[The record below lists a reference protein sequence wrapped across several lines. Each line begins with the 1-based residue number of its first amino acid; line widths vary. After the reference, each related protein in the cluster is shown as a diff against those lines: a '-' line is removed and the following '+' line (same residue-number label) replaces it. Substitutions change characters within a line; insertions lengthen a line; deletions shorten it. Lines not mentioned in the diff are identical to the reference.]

1 MFIETIKVDSLANNS
16 YVVGSESSGRCA
28 VIDPVRDIDQYTAV
42 ASRHG
47 VRIAYRRGRLRRVV
61 KTQSSSPQ
69 NTTETKHRGG
79 WCYVVLR
86 TTTISRAPCGGRLDG
101 VTDYYEPRGEFHLAP
116 APPL

>member
-47 VRIAYRRGRLRRVV
+47 VQIACAL
-61 KTQSSSPQ
+61 
-69 NTTETKHRGG
+69 ETH
-79 WCYVVLR
+79 LHNDF
-86 TTTISRAPCGGRLDG
+86 ISGGRELAAQTGCEVGASASRGTFSPAVRLQDG
-101 VTDYYEPRGEFHLAP
+101 DEFDLGEFKIRVAHTPEHISFLME
-116 APPL
+116 

>member
-47 VRIAYRRGRLRRVV
+47 VRIAYAL
-61 KTQSSSPQ
+61 
-69 NTTETKHRGG
+69 
-79 WCYVVLR
+79 
-86 TTTISRAPCGGRLDG
+86 
-101 VTDYYEPRGEFHLAP
+101 
-116 APPL
+116 